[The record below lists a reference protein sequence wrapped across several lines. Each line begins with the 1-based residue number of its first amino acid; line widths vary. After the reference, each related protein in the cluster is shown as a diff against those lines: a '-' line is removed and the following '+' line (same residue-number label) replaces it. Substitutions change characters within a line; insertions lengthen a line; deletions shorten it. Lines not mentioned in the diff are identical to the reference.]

1 MSQDACQRKISRRC
15 SVLDFKPPK
24 SRENK
29 GEKSKD
35 IHASKS
41 KENKP
46 SNIEFFIRCQ
56 PQGASTKPL
65 IIKKGKSGSIVNL
78 LSDSHIPERRMSKLH
93 LGKEQSQSKQQVTE
107 RKANISRRGET

>member
-1 MSQDACQRKISRRC
+1 MDSITTGCTHDGVLANDIITQTGKPFKTDQHGHTQQSQA
-15 SVLDFKPPK
+15 
-24 SRENK
+24 E
-29 GEKSKD
+29 
-35 IHASKS
+35 ASDLV
-41 KENKP
+41 
-46 SNIEFFIRCQ
+46 NIEFFIRCQ

-93 LGKEQSQSKQQVTE
+93 LGTEQSQSKQQVTE